1 MYLLGKLH
9 TDMLRLVPGFLFL
22 LLVFFSAGCAS
33 TSRISIAPG
42 VDRSRPVNLRVVSS
56 AQSMYS
62 GSQFFA
68 VSMQAECPNQVQAC
82 AEPRLSL
89 VFEKGGMGEQF
100 IETVPFAV
108 EVDGQVFHWHDL
120 DQATERSRVRS
131 GVFLTVTLTPEVALL
146 MAVRQ
151 DVKLLMGNTQFP
163 ISHGQRKAWR
173 AFLDIS

>member
-1 MYLLGKLH
+1 MYLLPKLQ
-9 TDMLRLVPGFLFL
+9 TDMHRFVPGLFAL
-22 LLVFFSAGCAS
+22 LLVSLMAGCAS
-33 TSRISIAPG
+33 SSRISIAPG

-62 GSQFFA
+62 GAQFFS
-68 VSMQAECPNQVQAC
+68 VSMQTECPNQVQVC

-120 DQATERSRVRS
+120 DQATERSRIRS
-131 GVFLTVTLTPEVALL
+131 GIFLTVSLTPEIALL
-146 MAVRQ
+146 MAVRD
-151 DVKLLMGNTQFP
+151 DVKLLMGNSQFP
-163 ISHGQRKAWR
+163 ISHGQRKPWR
-173 AFLDIS
+173 SFLDIS